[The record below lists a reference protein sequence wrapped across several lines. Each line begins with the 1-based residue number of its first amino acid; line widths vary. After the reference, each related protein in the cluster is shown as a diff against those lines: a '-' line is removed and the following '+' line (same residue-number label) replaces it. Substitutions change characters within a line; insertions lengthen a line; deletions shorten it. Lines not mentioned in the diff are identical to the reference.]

1 MRPVAFLR
9 NLQPLARSTE
19 RRHDTL
25 CQSSSAARGFLTRS
39 AGVCRIIVSF
49 QDAWRYN
56 CYDLGTTK
64 QVLVDRRSRTRAGPC
79 ASNFRPRL
87 HHLLTLNGEIVEN
100 SRRRA
105 PPVVFHNSPFFD
117 QFIAGARSLRSHVA
131 TIPYSALASPI
142 PALPWRLRSFPQNVW
157 NSFHAVRRGTN
168 FFRFVYTTHKYH
180 WVNVL
185 SFPTNS
191 Q

>member
-1 MRPVAFLR
+1 M
-9 NLQPLARSTE
+9 S
-19 RRHDTL
+19 HK
-25 CQSSSAARGFLTRS
+25 G
-39 AGVCRIIVSF
+39 I
-49 QDAWRYN
+49 
-56 CYDLGTTK
+56 
-64 QVLVDRRSRTRAGPC
+64 
-79 ASNFRPRL
+79 
-87 HHLLTLNGEIVEN
+87 
-100 SRRRA
+100 
-105 PPVVFHNSPFFD
+105 HNPFFEITGSGKHKNYPPFSY
-117 QFIAGARSLRSHVA
+117 QRKLYFFAHYWTCSLIVRPIATPTPVGLDVALPTEGGRARSLRSHVA

-180 WVNVL
+180 WVNDL

>member
-1 MRPVAFLR
+1 MDTSQLNIGILVLDVNFHCTP
-9 NLQPLARSTE
+9 PLEA
-19 RRHDTL
+19 
-25 CQSSSAARGFLTRS
+25 QARG
-39 AGVCRIIVSF
+39 C
-49 QDAWRYN
+49 
-56 CYDLGTTK
+56 
-64 QVLVDRRSRTRAGPC
+64 RRSLVQGLPGGHFYDRQIIKKYFPTITRKLYFFTNYWTY
-79 ASNFRPRL
+79 SLIVRPIA
-87 HHLLTLNGEIVEN
+87 T
-100 SRRRA
+100 
-105 PPVVFHNSPFFD
+105 PTPVGLDVALPTE
-117 QFIAGARSLRSHVA
+117 GGRARSLRSHVA

-180 WVNVL
+180 WVNDL

>member
-1 MRPVAFLR
+1 M
-9 NLQPLARSTE
+9 NLAPT
-19 RRHDTL
+19 
-25 CQSSSAARGFLTRS
+25 
-39 AGVCRIIVSF
+39 
-49 QDAWRYN
+49 
-56 CYDLGTTK
+56 
-64 QVLVDRRSRTRAGPC
+64 
-79 ASNFRPRL
+79 
-87 HHLLTLNGEIVEN
+87 HHLLHPPEINRYASKFPASDVPN
-100 SRRRA
+100 ANHTQIIKKYFPIINRKLYFFTNYWNYSLIVRPIA
-105 PPVVFHNSPFFD
+105 TPTPVGLDVALPTE
-117 QFIAGARSLRSHVA
+117 GGRARSLRSHVA

-180 WVNVL
+180 WVNDL